1 VEEGEL
7 AAVAPAGR
15 ASTPAPMADE
25 EQATTPLSV
34 ADAKRRAKISELM
47 AAYGEAIFG
56 YCLRMVHDEQL
67 ARDVVQKTFLQA
79 YRDFDQFQGRASER
93 TWVTSIARNRCLDA
107 LKHEH
112 RFQKRIESDESAM
125 QEHVDP
131 SAGPGARMD
140 RARLIATLETCV
152 GRLPDSM
159 RATVLERFVT
169 GCTYEEMSR
178 SFGANANALQAR
190 VARALRLLKQCLEM
204 HGWPHE

>member
-1 VEEGEL
+1 
-7 AAVAPAGR
+7 
-15 ASTPAPMADE
+15 MADE

-47 AAYGEAIFG
+47 AAYGEAIYG
-56 YCLRMVHDEQL
+56 YCLRMVHNEQV

-79 YRDFDQFQGRASER
+79 YRDFDQFEGRASER

-107 LKHEH
+107 LKQDH
-112 RFQKRIESDESAM
+112 RLQKRVESNDNAM
-125 QEHVDP
+125 EQHVDP
-131 SAGPGARMD
+131 RAGPGERMD

-152 GRLPDSM
+152 RRLSASM

-204 HGWPHE
+204 HGWVHE